1 MPESKSH
8 LTQPL
13 TLPCGVTIKNRIA
26 KAAMTERLA
35 NGKQQA
41 TNQLVKLYDHWS
53 ANGAGL
59 LISGNIQVDRRY
71 KEASGNIVLEE
82 ESGLEAL
89 SEMIKAGKRNDT
101 QFWAQISHAGRQ
113 STIFSTFRPLAPSA
127 VQLKKLGLFAKPKAM
142 TAEQIKEVEDRFVK
156 TAKLCQQAGFTGV
169 QLHAAHG
176 YLLSQFLSPLTNQ
189 RKDDYGGPIENRARL
204 LFDIVRR
211 LRSELGEEFPISV
224 KLNSA
229 DFQRGGF
236 DEADSLFVIGEL
248 EKLGIDLLEI
258 SGGTYE
264 NLKFLTERYQK
275 ESTKQREAYFMD
287 FAKQVRDKTK
297 LPLMITGGFRTRAF
311 CEEVLGNEELEMI
324 GFARPFLV
332 DSDFPKQFMDN
343 PETRV
348 ADTTFHMPIK
358 MLKDFAEGG
367 YYDYQIHRLAAGNSL
382 SPNYSPYLAVL
393 RLTWNEMRKGWFR

>member
-1 MPESKSH
+1 MSNSNS
-8 LTQPL
+8 LNQPL

-35 NGKQQA
+35 NRKQQA
-41 TNQLVKLYDHWS
+41 TRALVNLYDQWS
-53 ANGAGL
+53 SNGAGL
-59 LISGNIQVDRRY
+59 LITGNILVDPRY
-71 KEASGNIVLEE
+71 KEASGNIVLEDG
-82 ESGLEAL
+82 SGLEPL
-89 SEMIKAGKRNDT
+89 SKMVAKGKNNDT
-101 QFWAQISHAGRQ
+101 HIWAQISHAGRQ
-113 STIFSTFRPLAPSA
+113 ASIFSTFKPIAPSA
-127 VQLKKLGLFAKPKAM
+127 IQLKKMGLFAKPKAM
-142 TAEQIKEVEDRFVK
+142 TLEQIKDVEDRFVR
-156 TAKLCQQAGFTGV
+156 TSLLCQQAGFTGV
-169 QLHAAHG
+169 QVHAAHG

-189 RKDDYGGPIENRARL
+189 RSDDYGGAIENRARL
-204 LFDIVRR
+204 LFDMVKR
-211 LRSELGEEFPISV
+211 LRSELGDAFPISV

-236 DEADSLFVIGEL
+236 DEQDSLYVIGEL

-287 FAKQVRDKTK
+287 FAKQVREKTK

-332 DSDFPKQFMDN
+332 DRDFPKQFVEN
-343 PETRV
+343 PDGRV
-348 ADTTFHMPIK
+348 ADAKFHMPIK

-367 YYDYQIHRLAAGNSL
+367 FYDYQIHQLASDKPL
-382 SPNYSPYLAVL
+382 RPNYSPYLAVL
-393 RLTWNEMRKGWFR
+393 RLTWNEMRKGWF